1 MELEKK
7 NLRGAVIEGYTVLMR
22 AEAELLLPKEKKE
35 IGDFYITLT
44 KKCMAWAIEVR
55 GEGLRAEF
63 LAAKSS
69 EERARFPT
77 RHYRF
82 SMRYPWSDGSYAA
95 ILCESVLRGESGDST
110 HAFRRVSHVWNTEE
124 EQMLPTEQ
132 ILRLFYV
139 RNESFRSGFKADGVY
154 PENGMLVFYKNAT
167 KDSAFME
174 KRLDFG
180 KNGKI

>member
-35 IGDFYITLT
+35 IGDFYISLA

-82 SMRYPWSDGSYAA
+82 SMRYPWSDGS
-95 ILCESVLRGESGDST
+95 
-110 HAFRRVSHVWNTEE
+110 
-124 EQMLPTEQ
+124 
-132 ILRLFYV
+132 
-139 RNESFRSGFKADGVY
+139 
-154 PENGMLVFYKNAT
+154 
-167 KDSAFME
+167 
-174 KRLDFG
+174 
-180 KNGKI
+180 